1 MQHLYFLHFNNCVVS
16 LNSKM
21 LKNLNFSL
29 GESDLLI
36 ERRRRPLAYVVH
48 SRTINGGRH
57 KRRPPLHSILR
68 T

>member
-1 MQHLYFLHFNNCVVS
+1 M
-16 LNSKM
+16 
-21 LKNLNFSL
+21 